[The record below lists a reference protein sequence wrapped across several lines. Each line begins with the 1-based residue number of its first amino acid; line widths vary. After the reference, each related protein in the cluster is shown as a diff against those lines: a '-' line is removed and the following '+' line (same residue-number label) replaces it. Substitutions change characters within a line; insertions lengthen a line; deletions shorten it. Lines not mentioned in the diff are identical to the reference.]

1 MWLVFKSGDR
11 AGRSI
16 KVAGDNFT
24 VGRDAAC
31 DLTLDDVKLSRQHA
45 RLRALPDGRAV
56 LEDLG
61 STNGSFV
68 NGWQADR
75 PVTLEGGEQV
85 QFGDTVLEA
94 SLAQPVSRDDTQH
107 GVVVQPPGQPVQER
121 RSQSAV
127 QRVMLQRSVRRL
139 TMVAGAALAFA
150 TVAVVLLVSGVLS
163 GDDDGDGGTDV
174 ADIVEQVT
182 PSTAL
187 ITSMRDG
194 QAFAGGTGW
203 VLDAEAG
210 LIVTN
215 YHVVNGGDGWSVAVD
230 GDEQEAE
237 IVGAAP
243 CEDLAVLE
251 VEDTDELVTLPL
263 LDDQSSLRPGQNVV
277 AVGFPGSASAD
288 SNLTTTTG
296 VVSVVE
302 TEFDEVGI
310 DTPHYENVIQTDA
323 AINPGNSGGPLLDGQ
338 GRLVGVNTAVRTL
351 DSGGQRIIQG
361 QGYAIGVDRV
371 RDITDTLREGDSIA
385 WTGLGLISSLT
396 VENAPTGLIVA
407 GAAPGTA
414 GEDAF
419 GDAQAVVTSIDG
431 TPMDG
436 SLVRY
441 CDAVGNKD
449 RGDEAVFTATSPDGR
464 TGQVRVAFE

>member
-16 KVAGDNFT
+16 EVAGDSFT

-31 DLTLDDVKLSRQHA
+31 ELTLDDVKLSRRHA
-45 RLRALPDGRAV
+45 RLRALADGRAV
-56 LEDLG
+56 LEDLN
-61 STNGSFV
+61 STNGTYV
-68 NGWQADR
+68 NGWRMDR
-75 PVTLEGGEQV
+75 AVTLGGGEQV

-94 SLAQPVSRDDTQH
+94 SLQQPADAGATQF
-107 GVVVQPPGQPVQER
+107 GVIVQPPGQPVPER
-121 RSQSAV
+121 RSQSAI

-139 TMVAGAALAFA
+139 TLVAGAALAFA
-150 TVAVVLLVSGVLS
+150 TVAVVLLVTGALS
-163 GDDDGDGGTDV
+163 GDDDGDGASGV

-187 ITSMRDG
+187 ITSIRDG
-194 QAFAGGTGW
+194 QPFAGGTGW
-203 VLDAEAG
+203 VLDAEEG

-215 YHVVNGGDGWSVAVD
+215 YHVVNGGDAFAVAVD
-230 GDEQEAE
+230 GDEQEAT

-251 VEDTDELVTLPL
+251 VDDTDDLVTLPL
-263 LDDQSSLRPGQNVV
+263 LEDQDTLRPGQNVV

-296 VVSVVE
+296 VVSVVK
-302 TEFDEVGI
+302 TEFDETGI
-310 DTPHYENVIQTDA
+310 DTPHYENVVQTDA
-323 AINPGNSGGPLLDGQ
+323 AINPGNSGGPLVDGQ

-371 RDITDTLREGDSIA
+371 REITEDLREGDSIA
-385 WTGLGLISSLT
+385 WTGLGLVSSLT
-396 VENAPTGLIVA
+396 QPNAPTGLIVA
-407 GAAPGTA
+407 GAVPGTA
-414 GEDAF
+414 AEDAL
-419 GDAQAVVTSIDG
+419 GDAQVVVTAIDG

-441 CDAVGNKD
+441 CDAVGD
-449 RGDEAVFTATSPDGR
+449 RDSGDEAVFTVTDGSQSA
-464 TGQVRVAFE
+464 QVRVPFE